1 MQWLSS
7 LSLSETLEHG
17 EKLSGISRDAA
28 TVRHHH
34 VPRIYMY
41 SSAGSGERIA
51 NRYLLY
57 TDYAN
62 RSMLTLVL

>member
-1 MQWLSS
+1 M
-7 LSLSETLEHG
+7 
-17 EKLSGISRDAA
+17 EKIVGNQQRRSNGA
-28 TVRHHH
+28 TPPYTSYVYMY
-34 VPRIYMY
+34 IYMY
-41 SSAGSGERIA
+41 SSAGSGTRPA